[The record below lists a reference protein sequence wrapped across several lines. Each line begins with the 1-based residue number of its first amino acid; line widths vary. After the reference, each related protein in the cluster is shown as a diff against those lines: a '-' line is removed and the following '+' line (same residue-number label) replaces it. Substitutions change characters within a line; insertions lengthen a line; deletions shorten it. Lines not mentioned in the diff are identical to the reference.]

1 MHNGYVYIIYIYN
14 NRKIWISLVDMYHK
28 KTPKNSYIRFRL
40 AVKYSQCPLIYSSR
54 EDKCGTPDSR
64 KGFASR
70 SGTINWTRTS
80 LTLRCQG
87 YASHL
92 QHENM
97 AVAELALQKQTQRM
111 WKTSPP
117 DGQTGCLGKTTLW
130 LSWYSCWPKRWNHL
144 TVPYYLGISPMW

>member
-1 MHNGYVYIIYIYN
+1 MHNAYVYIIYIYN

-64 KGFASR
+64 KGFASG

-80 LTLRCQG
+80 LTLCCQG

-92 QHENM
+92 QRENM
-97 AVAELALQKQTQRM
+97 AVAELALRKQTRRM
-111 WKTSPP
+111 WEKGRHLMAKPGVWKNYFMAIVIQLLTE
-117 DGQTGCLGKTTLW
+117 TLKSFNGSV
-130 LSWYSCWPKRWNHL
+130 LSGNS
-144 TVPYYLGISPMW
+144 T

>member
-1 MHNGYVYIIYIYN
+1 MHNAYVYIIYIYN

-40 AVKYSQCPLIYSSR
+40 AVKYSQCPLMYSSR

-80 LTLRCQG
+80 LTLCCQG

-92 QHENM
+92 QRENM
-97 AVAELALQKQTQRM
+97 AVAE
-111 WKTSPP
+111 P
-117 DGQTGCLGKTTLW
+117 DTADVGNVATWWPNRVSGKTTLW
-130 LSWYSCWPKRWNHL
+130 LSWYSCWPKHWNHL
-144 TVPYYLGISPMW
+144 TVPFYPGIPPRW